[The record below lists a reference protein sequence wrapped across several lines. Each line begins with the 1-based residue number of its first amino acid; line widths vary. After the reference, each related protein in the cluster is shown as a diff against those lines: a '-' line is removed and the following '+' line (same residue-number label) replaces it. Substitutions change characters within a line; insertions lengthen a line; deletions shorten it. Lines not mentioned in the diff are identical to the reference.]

1 MVSTSFIAS
10 SIMALMSAASFSER
24 KPPPSC
30 CWGVPVDGSIVASL
44 LGLEMGV
51 PFLMPNWAWVG
62 RRKESIVVR
71 RKIDRSDLMVLVM
84 VMVMG

>member
-1 MVSTSFIAS
+1 M
-10 SIMALMSAASFSER
+10 
-24 KPPPSC
+24 
-30 CWGVPVDGSIVASL
+30 ASL

-62 RRKESIVVR
+62 RRRKKESIVVR

-84 VMVMG
+84 VMVDVIE